1 MNNKR
6 IWIISILGLVLVAL
20 LMLIIKDLFFSAPQN
35 SISSQTLPTVDN
47 TGLSNIIESQSSGTD
62 VFRQEVP
69 VNVKVPEV
77 NTVLSE
83 AEKKVIA
90 VPTVVVPAAPGA
102 TAQLRNFNIF
112 AEGGKFI
119 PSQIIANVGDTVHI
133 NFTAVD
139 KGYDIVFPSYNMM
152 QVAQKGETKIL
163 EFQALEDGS
172 FLYYCDS
179 CGGPNSATAGK
190 IIIVKQ

>member
-139 KGYDIVFPSYNMM
+139 KDYDIVFPSYNMK
-152 QVAQKGETKIL
+152 QVATQGQTKIL

-172 FLYYCDS
+172 FLYYCES
-179 CGGPNSATAGK
+179 CGGSNSATDGK
-190 IIIVKQ
+190 IIIVK

>member
-1 MNNKR
+1 MNNKK
-6 IWIISILGLVLVAL
+6 IWIIFILVLIFAILV
-20 LMLIIKDLFFSAPQN
+20 MFVIKDLLSPAQQTPVLSPLVSGVN
-35 SISSQTLPTVDN
+35 NIKTPNMPSNEASS
-47 TGLSNIIESQSSGTD
+47 TD

-69 VNVKVPEV
+69 TYVEAPGVD
-77 NTVLSE
+77 TVLSE

-102 TAQLRNFNIF
+102 TAQLRSFNIS

>member
-139 KGYDIVFPSYNMM
+139 KDYDIVFPSYNMK
-152 QVAQKGETKIL
+152 QVATQGQTKIL

-172 FLYYCDS
+172 FLYYCES
-179 CGGPNSATAGK
+179 CGRSNSATAGK
-190 IIIVKQ
+190 IIIVK

>member
-1 MNNKR
+1 MNNKK
-6 IWIISILGLVLVAL
+6 IWIIFILGFIFVVLV
-20 LMLIIKDLFFSAPQN
+20 MLVVKDVLSPARPTSVFPQAISHTDNVN
-35 SISSQTLPTVDN
+35 SPSIPSS
-47 TGLSNIIESQSSGTD
+47 ESSDTD

-69 VNVKVPEV
+69 SYVEVPGV
-77 NTVLSE
+77 DTILTE

-90 VPTVVVPAAPGA
+90 LPTIVVPAAPGT
-102 TAQLRNFNIF
+102 TAQLFNFNIT

-152 QVAQKGETKIL
+152 QVAQQGETKIL

-172 FLYYCDS
+172 FLYYCES
-179 CGGPNSATAGK
+179 CGGPNSAAVGK
-190 IIIVKQ
+190 IIIVK